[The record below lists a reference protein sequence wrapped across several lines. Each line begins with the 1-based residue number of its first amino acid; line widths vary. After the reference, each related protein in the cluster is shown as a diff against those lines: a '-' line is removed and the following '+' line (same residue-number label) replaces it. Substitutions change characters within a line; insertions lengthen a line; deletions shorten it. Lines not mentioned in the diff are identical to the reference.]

1 MGELLIRTAGLSK
14 VYGTGETAVH
24 ALDDVH
30 LEVGAG
36 EFFAIMGPSG
46 CGKSTLLNMLGA
58 LDQPTGGEVWVAGQN
73 LAKIKDVDE
82 FRASTVGFVFQ
93 LHNLLPTLTAQE
105 NVEVP
110 MQGRPIGARARKE
123 RARHLLELV
132 GLANRAHHLPNQLSG
147 GQRQRIAIA
156 RALANRPALILADEP
171 TGALDSNSG
180 QEILELLGE
189 LNRSE
194 GATIAVVTH
203 DPRVAQATQRIL
215 RMHDGRIVEDHRV
228 LDPLEEDLRS
238 LAFSKLGE
246 MILNPDDAPM
256 QEVTPEEELILRKMI
271 RRLRG

>member
-30 LEVGAG
+30 LEVDAG